1 MFCPIAGL
9 VRHFS
14 EFCGEKEDFQFS
26 HLLQRRLI
34 LRLLFGI
41 VSLISSNWSY
51 HDRFREFLVFPLPGG
66 SLRGAAQLTR
76 PFESNE
82 VVTFDGCRDKRVPL
96 PAAYVSSSVGDFVE
110 MLQSVV
116 LKGIKTKTR
125 SSCDTSISITEVL
138 ETREKR
144 NTIIPIFFSRKKKK
158 KVSWA
163 GDRKGSISLNG
174 RRTDRNQRNLNS
186 QTGKFFGSLVAFI
199 LA

>member
-82 VVTFDGCRDKRVPL
+82 VVTFDGYRDKRVPL
-96 PAAYVSSSVGDFVE
+96 PAACVSSSVGDFVE

-125 SSCDTSISITEVL
+125 SSCDTSISITSFGN
-138 ETREKR
+138 TRKEKY
-144 NTIIPIFFSRKKKK
+144 NYSNFFFPEKKK
-158 KVSWA
+158 W
-163 GDRKGSISLNG
+163 
-174 RRTDRNQRNLNS
+174 
-186 QTGKFFGSLVAFI
+186 
-199 LA
+199 

>member
-51 HDRFREFLVFPLPGG
+51 HDRFREFFVFPLPGG

-82 VVTFDGCRDKRVPL
+82 VVTFDSYRDKRVPL

-125 SSCDTSISITEVL
+125 SSCDKHKHNRSFGN
-138 ETREKR
+138 TRKEKY
-144 NTIIPIFFSRKKKK
+144 NYSNFFFPGKKKMG
-158 KVSWA
+158 SWA

-174 RRTDRNQRNLNS
+174 RRTDKNQRNLNS